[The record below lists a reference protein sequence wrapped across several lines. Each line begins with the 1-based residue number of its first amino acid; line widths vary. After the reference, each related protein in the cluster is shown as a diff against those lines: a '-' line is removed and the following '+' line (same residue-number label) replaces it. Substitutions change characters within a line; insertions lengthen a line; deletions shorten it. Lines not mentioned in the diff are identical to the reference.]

1 MGTGCSGRGG
11 VAARGVSVVV
21 VESRLIAREGA
32 KTRRRVEED
41 QMWGEW
47 PAGVKQGNDQTTKGH
62 R

>member
-1 MGTGCSGRGG
+1 M
-11 VAARGVSVVV
+11 VAKGVSDVV
-21 VESRLIAREGA
+21 VESRFIAREDA